1 MRQHGF
7 SFRRARCRTESIH
20 KLNLFCYRSPK
31 RCRRIGRNPF
41 TIDLRLERPI
51 SVKAPTDFAIN
62 PIARKN
68 CGNELAQSA
77 APSDGL

>member
-1 MRQHGF
+1 MRQHRF
-7 SFRRARCRTESIH
+7 SFRRPRCRTESIH
-20 KLNLFCYRSPK
+20 ELNLLSYRSPK
-31 RCRRIGRNPF
+31 RWRRVGSNPF

-68 CGNELAQSA
+68 RGNELAQSA
-77 APSDGL
+77 APGDGL